1 MNHKMFI
8 CNTSSLF
15 LILALSSNIEMT
27 SIVNI
32 ETKKVLAHVDERYLS
47 VALGMINK
55 NWKQLDLNSPRVIT
69 MAKALSP
76 AFIRLGGT
84 GADLATFNQTKSS
97 NEVSELKTDKDVS
110 LENNNRNYRDCRDIS
125 QQLQKKRKNITITR
139 DDWIDLN
146 RFTAK
151 VNWTLLFD
159 VNVILKRADGC
170 WNSNNFQE
178 LLKFSSGLNYGP
190 IAWEL
195 GKPQD
200 MIIYYSNRRNLILNY
215 TSKQLNYSVDARLHY
230 R

>member
-8 CNTSSLF
+8 CNISSLF

-32 ETKKVLAHVDERYLS
+32 ETNKVLAQVDERYLS

-55 NWKQLDLNSPRVIT
+55 NWKQLDLNNPRVIN

-97 NEVSELKTDKDVS
+97 NEVSELKTYKDVS
-110 LENNNRNYRDCRDIS
+110 LENNNRNYKDCRE
-125 QQLQKKRKNITITR
+125 LRQKFQKNRKNITITR
-139 DDWIDLN
+139 EDWIDLN
-146 RFTAK
+146 LFTNK

-195 GKPQD
+195 G
-200 MIIYYSNRRNLILNY
+200 IIYDIIILYPN
-215 TSKQLNYSVDARLHY
+215 SVELY
-230 R
+230 C